1 MTRLRYVVLLVPALA
16 FMACGGKKPSPRPAA
31 TEAQPAVTAPAV
43 APRPEAARQEWSY
56 SSIGKRD
63 PFKSVLAEAGPAQ
76 AAVTRCSSMLGRFD
90 LDQLKLV
97 AVVTGLEDPV
107 AMVEAPNGTG
117 YNLRRGAC
125 IGRNGGVISTVRTG
139 EVVVSEPVVRSDG
152 KREQIQ
158 VVLRLPK
165 EAALNLEE

>member
-1 MTRLRYVVLLVPALA
+1 MTRPAHLAALA
-16 FMACGGKKPSPRPAA
+16 LALALAACGGKKPASRAATSPPQAAPAAPAAPAA
-31 TEAQPAVTAPAV
+31 TEA
-43 APRPEAARQEWSY
+43 PRAEWSY
-56 SSIGKRD
+56 SAIGKRD
-63 PFKSVLAEAGPAQ
+63 PFRSPVSEAGPAQ
-76 AAVTRCSSMLGRFD
+76 ATVTRCSSPLGRFE

-97 AVVTGLEDPV
+97 AVVTGLDDPV

-117 YNLRRGAC
+117 YHLRRGAC

-152 KREQIQ
+152 KREHIQ
-158 VVLRLPK
+158 VILRLPR